1 MWERTKWGR
10 DGKPSAGRR
19 DTRTLGCRCRS
30 GRRPGG
36 QCIRWAARAR
46 QKDLPTP
53 SPLNHPGSLLTQAA
67 DGRAFPL
74 FSPGLLP
81 LLQLGDEFWF
91 RKRNACSE
99 EKRTRW
105 LQVILHSE
113 PHQRGG
119 FLKVVGKMWEWWAPP
134 GKGSQDGSSLTR
146 LHAVR
151 EHLPRLQEDTD

>member
-1 MWERTKWGR
+1 MAAGLEG
-10 DGKPSAGRR
+10 GHEGSAHGEQ
-19 DTRTLGCRCRS
+19 
-30 GRRPGG
+30 PGG
-36 QCIRWAARAR
+36 Q
-46 QKDLPTP
+46 QKDVPAP
-53 SPLNHPGSLLTQAA
+53 SPLNHPVSPLTHAA
-67 DGRAFPL
+67 DRRAFSL

-105 LQVILHSE
+105 SQVILHSE
-113 PHQRGG
+113 PHQGAISNGG
-119 FLKVVGKMWEWWAPP
+119 GEDLRVVSSPP

-151 EHLPRLQEDTD
+151 EHLPRLQEDID

>member
-1 MWERTKWGR
+1 MQGDETPG
-10 DGKPSAGRR
+10 
-19 DTRTLGCRCRS
+19 RS
-30 GRRPGG
+30 GAAAGLEGGQEGSAYGERPG
-36 QCIRWAARAR
+36 AR

-113 PHQRGG
+113 PHQGGG
-119 FLKVVGKMWEWWAPP
+119 FLKVVGKM
-134 GKGSQDGSSLTR
+134 
-146 LHAVR
+146 
-151 EHLPRLQEDTD
+151 